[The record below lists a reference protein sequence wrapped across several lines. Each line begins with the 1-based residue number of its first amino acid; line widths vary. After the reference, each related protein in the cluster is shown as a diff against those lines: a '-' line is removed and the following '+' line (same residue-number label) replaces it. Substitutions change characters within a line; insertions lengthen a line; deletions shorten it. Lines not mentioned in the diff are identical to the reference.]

1 MFDRIFPDIRERNRA
16 GGSISIRQLFPV
28 LRGRDAC
35 IPTSIVTAEKPCM
48 PDQQTLIAMLDMAE
62 SWAARARSSLVHA
75 HTLDRS
81 SLVAGR
87 RPEDRALL
95 SSALDVLDLVRSQ
108 PGGAELL
115 GKLGIPAVAVKVVT
129 EGGLRSHLAS
139 VRQREYP
146 NRSGDAA

>member
-1 MFDRIFPDIRERNRA
+1 
-16 GGSISIRQLFPV
+16 
-28 LRGRDAC
+28 
-35 IPTSIVTAEKPCM
+35 M
-48 PDQQTLIAMLDMAE
+48 PDHQTLITLLDMAE

-75 HTLDRS
+75 HTWDRS

-95 SSALDVLDLVRSQ
+95 SSALDVLDLVRSR

-115 GKLGIPAVAVKVVT
+115 GELGIPAVAAKVVT
-129 EGGLRSHLAS
+129 EGGLRSHLAT

>member
-35 IPTSIVTAEKPCM
+35 IPNSIVTAEKPCM
-48 PDQQTLIAMLDMAE
+48 PDHQTLITLLDMAE

-75 HTLDRS
+75 HTWDRS

-95 SSALDVLDLVRSQ
+95 SSALDVLDLVRSR

-115 GKLGIPAVAVKVVT
+115 GELGIPAVAAKVVT
-129 EGGLRSHLAS
+129 EGGLRSHLAT